1 VRALVVNWQDRTN
14 PQAGGAE
21 VHLHEIFGRLAARG
35 HAVTLIVSGYPGASS
50 YDTVDGMRVHRVGSR
65 NTFNLFVAGHYRREL
80 AGRHDVVVE
89 DLNKVPVFAPL
100 WAREPLVLLV
110 HHLFG
115 ATAFR
120 EASAPF
126 AAATWLLERPI
137 GRMYR
142 GVPVQSVSES
152 TADDLVARGLRRED
166 IAIIHNGVDLGFF
179 HPEATPR
186 RADEPTFL
194 FVGRLKRYKQVDLA
208 LEAVARLREEGTNV
222 RFVIAGR
229 GDDEPRLRGVVSRLG
244 IADRVSF
251 EGFVTERR
259 KRELLRTSW
268 ATVLPSP
275 KEGWGITNVEAAAC
289 GTPAVASDSPG
300 LRESVVHDRTG
311 LLVPHGDVAALTEAL
326 RSLAVDPTRVEALG
340 RGALSFAQGFTWD
353 RAADLTEQH
362 LASVID
368 RGRAN
373 RKAMTDR

>member
-1 VRALVVNWQDRTN
+1 VRVLVVNWQDRTN

-35 HAVTLIVSGYPGASS
+35 HPVTLLVSGYPGAAPR
-50 YDTVDGMRVHRVGSR
+50 DVVDGMEVHRVGSR
-65 NTFNLFVAGHYRREL
+65 NTFNLFVAGHYRQGL
-80 AGRHDVVVE
+80 AGKYDVVVE

-137 GRMYR
+137 GRLYR
-142 GVPVQSVSES
+142 GVPVESVSES

-179 HPEATPR
+179 RPAPGVT
-186 RADEPTFL
+186 RAAEPTFL

-208 LEAVARLREEGTNV
+208 IEAIACLRDAGTNV
-222 RFVIAGR
+222 HLTIAGR
-229 GDDEPRLRGVVSRLG
+229 GDDEPRLRAV
-244 IADRVSF
+244 ADRLDLAGRVAF
-251 EGFVTERR
+251 EGFVTEER
-259 KRELLRTSW
+259 KRDLLRTSW

-289 GTPAVASDSPG
+289 GTPAVVSDSPG
-300 LRESVVHDRTG
+300 LRESVVHGRTG
-311 LLVPHGDVAALTEAL
+311 LVVPHGDVPALAEAL
-326 RSLAVDPTRVEALG
+326 RSLAADPQKVEALG
-340 RGALSFAQGFTWD
+340 RGALDFAQGFTWD

-362 LASVID
+362 LASVIAAS
-368 RGRAN
+368 RAR
-373 RKAMTDR
+373 RKA

>member
-1 VRALVVNWQDRTN
+1 VRVLVVNWQDRTN

-35 HAVTLIVSGYPGASS
+35 HRVTLLVSGYAGAAAR
-50 YDTVDGMRVHRVGSR
+50 DRVDGMEVHRVGSR
-65 NTFNLFVAGHYRREL
+65 NTFNLFVAGHYRRAL
-80 AGRHDVVVE
+80 AGKQDVVVE

-120 EASAPF
+120 ETSAPF

-137 GRMYR
+137 RRMYR
-142 GVPVQSVSES
+142 GVPVESVSES
-152 TADDLVARGLRRED
+152 TARDLVARGLRRED
-166 IAIIHNGVDLGFF
+166 ITVIHNGVDLGFF
-179 HPEATPR
+179 HPDPGVTRSA
-186 RADEPTFL
+186 EPTFL

-208 LEAVARLREEGTNV
+208 IESVARLRDAGTHV
-222 RFVIAGR
+222 RLAIAGR
-229 GDDEPRLRGVVSRLG
+229 GDDEPRLRGVVERLSL
-244 IADRVSF
+244 ADRVTF
-251 EGFVTERR
+251 EGFVTEER
-259 KRELLRTSW
+259 KRDLLRSSW

-289 GTPAVASDSPG
+289 GTPAIASDSPG
-300 LRESVVHDRTG
+300 LRESVVHGRTG
-311 LLVPHGDVAALTEAL
+311 LLVPHGDVAALADAM
-326 RSLAVDPTRVEALG
+326 RSLATDPARVETLG
-340 RGALSFAQGFTWD
+340 RGALDFARGFTWD

-368 RGRAN
+368 ASRAK
-373 RKAMTDR
+373 RKG